1 MSTPH
6 VIRTPDQRLRIFVS
20 STLQE
25 LADERRAARRAIER
39 LHLAPVMFELGAR
52 PHPPREL
59 YRAYLHQSDVFVGL
73 YWERYGWVAPEEQ
86 VSGLEDEYELCPP
99 ELPRLLYIK
108 SPAPGREERLDALIG
123 RIRDDDRAAYKYF
136 ETPTELARLV
146 EADLAI
152 LLAERFD
159 QSRFEP
165 DQSRSVQSRSV
176 QSRSIQSRSA
186 LSATSGGTPG
196 GPHPALSRTG
206 MGLDAEQLLTAVRLP
221 APLTGLVGRDA
232 DIAAVRGML
241 ASGTRLLTLV
251 GPGGIGKS
259 RLAIAAARAAAPD
272 FDDGAVFVDLS
283 AVHDPARVPNRVAQA
298 LGVHDTGDAPIADQL
313 ATALRD
319 RRILLVLD
327 NFEQVLEAAPS
338 LTTLLS
344 AAPGL
349 ALLVTSRAVL
359 RVSAERSFE
368 VGPLTDESAVS
379 LFVERARAVA
389 GDFEITAENAEAV
402 VGVCEAVDG
411 VPLAIELAAAR
422 VRVLSP
428 ADLLDRL
435 DRRLSVLVG
444 GSRDLPER
452 QQTIRRTIEWSTQL
466 LDARQRRLLAR
477 LGVFEG
483 GFTLDAVEAIGHGA
497 DAGADADAPTAAGL
511 PADADAPAD
520 AAVLTDLAALVD
532 SSLVG
537 RHDGDD
543 RPRFSMQAIVRE
555 YAREQLE
562 LGGGLTAARDAHARY
577 LLALGDAAQEP
588 LKGPGQREWMQRL
601 GGERDNL
608 RTAERYLLDIR
619 DWDRAAHLAFSLYL
633 YWWVTGLLGEVRTW
647 MAEALDSGDPLNEHT
662 RAVALYFTG
671 TIEFWKD
678 PDGRV
683 AAALAES
690 ADLFRSSGDADGE
703 GLARISLALALLA
716 GERPDV
722 PRAREVMDTSL
733 ALFRSTGSVWG
744 ESMAHVLLGRIA
756 LATQEITAAQ
766 DHFARS
772 LALTERDGDA
782 VGERIASYHLGW
794 THLIRGDVGAARDDF
809 ARSVTVSA
817 GIGHSE
823 GIAFGLEGMVAVAA
837 STGDASR
844 AGLLAGAAQALRERS
859 GTHNGPTFTFHR
871 RYLDRLLAGPSAALV
886 EQAIAEG
893 RELSAEQAVAEALTG
908 EHVATERE

>member
-1 MSTPH
+1 MSTSH

-25 LADERRAARRAIER
+25 LADERRAARHAIER

-59 YRAYLHQSDVFVGL
+59 YRAYLDQSDVFLGL

-86 VSGLEDEYELCPP
+86 VSGLEDEYDLCPP
-99 ELPRLLYIK
+99 DLPRLLYIK
-108 SPAPGREERLDALIG
+108 SPAPERESRLRALLD

-136 ETPTELARLV
+136 ETPKELARLV
-146 EADLAI
+146 EADLAT

-159 QSRFEP
+159 QSRLVLAVANGVGGESG
-165 DQSRSVQSRSV
+165 SRSNADSERGMAASAPA
-176 QSRSIQSRSA
+176 RSA
-186 LSATSGGTPG
+186 
-196 GPHPALSRTG
+196 R
-206 MGLDAEQLLTAVRLP
+206 LDAERLLTPVRLP
-221 APLTGLVGRDA
+221 APLTALVGRDA
-232 DIAAVRGML
+232 DVAALRGML

-251 GPGGIGKS
+251 GAGGIGKS
-259 RLAIAAARAAAPD
+259 RLAIAVARAAAPG

-283 AVHDPARVPNRVAQA
+283 AVHDPERVPNRIAQA
-298 LGVHDTGDAPIADQL
+298 LGVHDTGDAPIAEQL
-313 ATALRD
+313 ITALHD

-327 NFEQVLEAAPS
+327 NFEQVLDAGP
-338 LTTLLS
+338 LLMRLL
-344 AAPGL
+344 AEAPGL
-349 ALLVTSRAVL
+349 ALLVTSRALL
-359 RVSAERSFE
+359 RVSAERSYD
-368 VGPLTDESAVS
+368 VGPLEDESAVS

-389 GDFEITAENAEAV
+389 GDFEVTADNAEAV

-428 ADLLDRL
+428 AELLDRL

-466 LDARQRRLLAR
+466 LEPGQRRLLSR

-483 GFTLDAVEAIGHGA
+483 GFTLDAVEALGHG
-497 DAGADADAPTAAGL
+497 DGAEDAD
-511 PADADAPAD
+511 
-520 AAVLTDLAALVD
+520 VLSDLAALVD

-537 RHDGDD
+537 RHDGDE

-562 LGGGLTAARDAHARY
+562 RDGGLTAARDAHARY

-588 LKGPGQREWMQRL
+588 LKGAGQHEWMERL
-601 GGERDNL
+601 GDERDNL
-608 RTAERYLLDIR
+608 RTAERFLLDR
-619 DWDRAAHLAFSLYL
+619 HDWDRAAHLALSLYL

-647 MAEALDSGDPLNEHT
+647 MAEALDAGEPLSDRT
-662 RAVALYFTG
+662 RAIALYFTG

-683 AAALAES
+683 AASLAES
-690 ADLFRSSGDADGE
+690 ADLFHRAGDADGE

-716 GERPDV
+716 GERPDI
-722 PRAREVMDTSL
+722 PRAQEVMEASL

-756 LATQEITAAQ
+756 LAQQEITAAQ
-766 DHFARS
+766 DHFERS
-772 LALTERDGDA
+772 LALTRRDGDA

-794 THLIRGDVGAARDDF
+794 THLIRGDVEAARHDF

-837 STGDASR
+837 LAGDASR

-871 RYLDRLLAGPSAALV
+871 RYLDRLLAGPSAPEV
-886 EQAIAEG
+886 EAAMAEG
-893 RELSAEQAVAEALTG
+893 RELSVEQAVAEALAG
-908 EHVATERE
+908 NDADASPV